1 MTEQKGATGP
11 PIVIDR
17 PAGQPTDLP
26 TKGNMR
32 IVELPKGMPRHD
44 QPQQQM
50 STPSSSQQKGQLA
63 PPAQKDVVAEAVRA
77 LPPEAKRDVAAEAV
91 QALPLKT
98 KKEIANE
105 TMAALPPEAKRDV
118 AAEAMRDLPPE
129 ARKDAAA
136 EAMIALSPEARKDA
150 AAEAMNTLS
159 SKDQEDLARRM
170 LPSPGVA
177 DRIWQIIVWA
187 FAVVFV
193 LSAIA
198 FFVAALWRAE
208 NIELLLTVVTTIA
221 GILAGFISGRSSTGS
236 ETPGSGRTTPT

>member
-11 PIVIDR
+11 PIAIDR

-26 TKGNMR
+26 KEGNMR
-32 IVELPKGMPRHD
+32 IVELPQGMPRHD

-50 STPSSSQQKGQLA
+50 STPSSSQQKGQPAPPA
-63 PPAQKDVVAEAVRA
+63 PPAQKEVVAEAVRA
-77 LPPEAKRDVAAEAV
+77 LSPEAKRDVAAEAV

-105 TMAALPPEAKRDV
+105 TMAALP
-118 AAEAMRDLPPE
+118 
-129 ARKDAAA
+129 
-136 EAMIALSPEARKDA
+136 PEARKDA